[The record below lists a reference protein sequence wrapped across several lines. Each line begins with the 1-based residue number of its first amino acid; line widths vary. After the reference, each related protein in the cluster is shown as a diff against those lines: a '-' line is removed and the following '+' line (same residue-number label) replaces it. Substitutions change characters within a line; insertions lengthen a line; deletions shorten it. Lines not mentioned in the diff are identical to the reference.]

1 MTIKDIEIES
11 GMTRANIRFYEAEG
25 LLNPE
30 RRENGYREYSEKDL
44 EILKRIKLL
53 RALHISLEEIKC
65 LHNGDKTLV
74 DVLDQHLLNL
84 QSEKTNIE
92 QAQKIC
98 TVMRNDGAQYQ
109 TLNAQRYMDTLE
121 RSTSEPVSTPSSDIL
136 PEPNIPWRRYFARI
150 LDYVVYEALWR
161 SFLALALNINIYSRS
176 AAGNALDS
184 IVVLVILFIAEPILL
199 TLFGTTPGKWVLGIR
214 VTDNEGELL
223 TYESARARTWSV
235 MFRGVG
241 LMIPFIRQYR
251 QWQSYKA
258 KKDGETLDWEYNSA
272 ITLKDD
278 RPWRI
283 FAYLGVYAAL
293 TGMMYLSSEI
303 AEMPKNRGDIT
314 VAEFCQNYNRLAK
327 YYGYGTD
334 IYLDEQGNW
343 KRNDHLGY
351 VTYMGY
357 QYDPRFVFEETDG
370 IMTGMHFTAYLQ
382 DSPEIIK
389 SYFFEEKMI
398 LSILAFAGAQEENW
412 LLSNQM
418 DKIVEDISQSH
429 FTNYQYNIYGVNVTC
444 EIDYTGYTKINMG
457 ILWPE
462 DDTESR
468 FTLTF
473 SMQK

>member
-30 RRENGYREYSEKDL
+30 RRENGYREYSEDDL

-65 LHNGDKTLV
+65 LHTGDKTLV
-74 DVLDQHLLNL
+74 DVLNQHLLNL
-84 QSEKTNIE
+84 QSEKIDIE

-109 TLNAQRYMDTLE
+109 TLNAQRYLDTIE

-136 PEPNIPWRRYFARI
+136 PEPHIPWRRYFARI
-150 LDYVVYEALWR
+150 LDYAVYDTLWR

-176 AAGNALDS
+176 AASNALDS

-214 VTDNEGELL
+214 VTGNEGELM
-223 TYESARARTWSV
+223 TYENARTRTWSV
-235 MFRGVG
+235 MLRGVG
-241 LMIPFIRQYR
+241 LMIPFFRQYR
-251 QWQSYKA
+251 QWKSYKA
-258 KKDGETLDWEYNSA
+258 KNDGETLDWEYNSA
-272 ITLKDD
+272 ITLKDE

-283 FAYLGVYAAL
+283 GAYLGVYAAL
-293 TGMMYLSSEI
+293 VGILFFSSEI

-327 YYGYGTD
+327 YYGYDTN

-343 KRNDHLGY
+343 QRNDHLGY
-351 VTYMGY
+351 VTYIGY
-357 QYDPRFVFEETDG
+357 QYDPYFVFEETDSF
-370 IMTGMHFTAYLQ
+370 MTGMHFTVHIQ
-382 DSPEIIK
+382 DSDEII
-389 SYFFEEKMI
+389 YTNFFKNKMI
-398 LSILAFAGAQEENW
+398 LSILAFAAAQERNN

-418 DKIVEDISQSH
+418 EKIVESISQSPLTSYQ
-429 FTNYQYNIYGVNVTC
+429 FTVYEVNITC
-444 EIDYTGYTKINMG
+444 DVAYTGYNTNLE
-457 ILWPE
+457 ILWPQ
-462 DDTESR
+462 DNTESS